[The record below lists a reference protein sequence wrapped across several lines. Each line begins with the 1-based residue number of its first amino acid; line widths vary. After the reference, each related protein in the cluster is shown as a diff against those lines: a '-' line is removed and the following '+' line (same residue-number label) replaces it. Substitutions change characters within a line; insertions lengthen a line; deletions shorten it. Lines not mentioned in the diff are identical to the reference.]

1 MTKIEKNKLENLC
14 IHAIEE
20 LKESEILYNENK
32 KDNKDCKYATIP
44 LRRADSKSSY
54 ALGIH
59 QSLLAIGYES
69 KNMSILTNLLK

>member
-20 LKESEILYNENK
+20 LKESESLYNENN
-32 KDNKDCKYATIP
+32 KDNRDCKYATIP

-59 QSLLAIGYES
+59 QSLLALGYES
-69 KNMSILTNLLK
+69 KNMSLLTSLLR